1 MKEHATNANH
11 VLSVDIGGTFTDF
24 SLLDLSTGRVSV
36 HKVLSDPQDPAR
48 VLIKGAAE
56 LLDAEGTGFEGL
68 RLLVHSTTLAT
79 NAIIE
84 RTGAK
89 TGLLTTRGFRDILQ
103 MGHEQIYDI
112 YDLQAQFPEPLVPR
126 YLRREVNERV
136 TRDGDVLQRPDETEA
151 LDAVAEM
158 ARAGAEAVAISLL
171 HSYKNPVN
179 ERTLKALIESRYPDL
194 TLSLSSEVA
203 PIINE
208 YERTSTTVADC
219 YIKPSVSGYLRNLTE
234 KLSQSGYPGRLM
246 VMHSAGG
253 MMAAEQA
260 RERPIRLLESG
271 PAAGAQASSFYS
283 GLLGRPDLISLDM
296 GGTTAK
302 TCVIENGRPTA
313 TNGIEV
319 ARVRRFTKGSGLPI
333 TIPLLDLIEIGSGG
347 GSIAWVDTLGLLRV
361 GPQSA
366 RASPGPACYRLG
378 GEEPTVTDANL
389 VLGYLD
395 PEYFLGGNLALDAGA
410 ARSAISRLGCSLGMG
425 DVETAWGVYSVVTE
439 NMAAAARIHIIERN
453 KDPRRYALIAFGGA
467 GPAHACQVARILGV
481 KQVVVPLAAGVTS
494 ALGCLTAPLSFETV
508 RSLPA
513 LLGATKWSGVNNLY
527 EEMRGQCLDMLTG
540 AGVREQQIRF
550 VRSAD
555 MRLAGQIHEI
565 NVPVPGGTLEQGS
578 VQPIETGFHGV
589 YEELYSRRNLN
600 LPIEVRNWRLLATGP
615 QPDVRLREEP
625 VNEEA
630 DAREALKGTRSAYF
644 GPVPGYVDCAVY
656 DRYRLTPGCKI
667 PGPAI
672 IEEEESTAVISHG
685 DRAFV
690 DRWFNLI
697 IDVGSPG

>member
-1 MKEHATNANH
+1 MKEHPTNANH

-36 HKVLSDPQDPAR
+36 HKALSDPEDPSR
-48 VLIKGAAE
+48 VLIEGATE
-56 LLDAEGTGFEGL
+56 LLDAAGTDFEGL

-89 TGLLTTRGFRDILQ
+89 MGLLTTRGFRDILQ

-112 YDLQAQFPEPLVPR
+112 YDLRAQFPQPLVPR
-126 YLRREVNERV
+126 YLRREVTERV
-136 TRDGDVLQRPDETEA
+136 TRDGDVLQPLDGAEA
-151 LDAVAEM
+151 LGAVAEM
-158 ARAGAEAVAISLL
+158 VREGAKAIAISLL
-171 HSYKNPVN
+171 HSYKNPAV
-179 ERTLKALIESRYPDL
+179 ERALKALIESRYPDL
-194 TLSLSSEVA
+194 SLSLSSEVA

-219 YIKPSVSGYLRNLTE
+219 YIKPSVSGYLRRLTE
-234 KLSQSGYPGRLM
+234 KLSTSRYRRRLM

-260 RERPIRLLESG
+260 RERPVRLLESG
-271 PAAGAQASSFYS
+271 PAAGAMASSFYS
-283 GLLGRPDLISLDM
+283 GLLGQPDLISLDM

-302 TCVIENGRPTA
+302 TCVIEDGQPTA

-319 ARVRRFTKGSGLPI
+319 ARVHRFTKGSGLPI
-333 TIPLLDLIEIGSGG
+333 TIPLLDLIEIGAGG

-366 RASPGPACYRLG
+366 GARPGPACYRLG
-378 GEEPTVTDANL
+378 GEKPTVTDANL

-395 PEYFLGGNLALDAGA
+395 PEYFLGGNLTLDAGA
-410 ARSAISRLGCSLGMG
+410 AGSAISRLGCSLGMS
-425 DVETAWGVYSVVTE
+425 DMEAAWGIYSVVTE

-453 KDPRRYALIAFGGA
+453 KDPRRYSMIAFGGA
-467 GPAHACQVARILGV
+467 GPAHACQVARVLGV

-494 ALGCLTAPLSFETV
+494 ALGCLTAPLSFEVV
-508 RSLPA
+508 RSLPGP
-513 LLGATKWSGVNNLY
+513 LGATEWSGINNLY
-527 EEMRGQCLDMLTG
+527 KEMRAHCLEMLTG
-540 AGVREQQIRF
+540 AGVREEQVGF
-550 VRSAD
+550 VATGD

-565 NVPVPGGTLEQGS
+565 NVPLSGGTLGQTS
-578 VQPIETGFHGV
+578 VPPIESAFHGV
-589 YEELYSRRNLN
+589 YEHLYGRKNLN
-600 LPIEVRNWRLLATGP
+600 LPIEVRNWRLRATGP

-625 VNEEA
+625 VSPEA
-630 DAREALKGTRSAYF
+630 DAREARKPTRSAYF
-644 GPVPGYVDCAVY
+644 GPGHGYAECAVY

-672 IEEEESTAVISHG
+672 IEEEESTAVIAHG
-685 DRAFV
+685 DRASV
-690 DRWFNLI
+690 DSWFNLI